1 MNYIIIHD
9 DKPPCGESFF
19 RNFPIH
25 KVEENEEEITAYIQL
40 SDINN
45 ISGYACIWYITIN
58 NKTYNVNGEMINRNK
73 DYIIIKINKKR
84 DKQWLIF

>member
-1 MNYIIIHD
+1 M
-9 DKPPCGESFF
+9 
-19 RNFPIH
+19 
-25 KVEENEEEITAYIQL
+25 EENEEEITAYIRL

-58 NKTYNVNGEMINRNK
+58 DKTYNVDGEMVNRDK
-73 DYIIIKINKKR
+73 DYIIITINKKR